1 MITLAQLLEVS
12 KENLPSIYCDL
23 DMVLVNFIK
32 GADAAVGG
40 SFADTPK
47 DERWNK
53 VNQVKGFWANLEWM
67 PGAKRLYQF
76 IARYDAHV
84 LSAYT
89 GKDPT
94 SRVGKMKWLA
104 KNTDFKR
111 SNINLVLRSQKQK
124 FATTDGKPNVLIDD
138 YKKNIVEWRAKGG
151 IGILHTKVSE
161 TINELKRL
169 GFK

>member
-1 MITLAQLLEVS
+1 MIALAQLLEVS
-12 KENLPSIYCDL
+12 KEDLPSIYCDM
-23 DMVLVNFIK
+23 DMVLVNLIK

-40 SFADTPK
+40 SFVDMPK
-47 DERWNK
+47 DERWGK

-76 IARYDAHV
+76 IARYDVHV

-89 GKDPT
+89 DRDPT

-124 FATTDGKPNVLIDD
+124 RWLFQKLILTTLVTVFHVMELVMVL
-138 YKKNIVEWRAKGG
+138 
-151 IGILHTKVSE
+151 SM
-161 TINELKRL
+161 
-169 GFK
+169 

>member
-1 MITLAQLLEVS
+1 MIALAQLLEVS
-12 KENLPSIYCDL
+12 KEDLPSIYCDL

-76 IARYDAHV
+76 IARYDAHI

-89 GKDPT
+89 NRDPT
-94 SRVGKMKWLA
+94 SRAGKMKWLA

-138 YKKNIVEWRAKGG
+138 YKKNIREWEAKGG
-151 IGILHTKVSE
+151 IGILHTSVSKSMS
-161 TINELKRL
+161 ELKRL

>member
-1 MITLAQLLEVS
+1 MIALAQLLEVS
-12 KENLPSIYCDL
+12 KEDLPSIYCDM
-23 DMVLVNFIK
+23 DMVLVNFLK
-32 GADAAVGG
+32 GADAAGG
-40 SFADTPK
+40 DSFANTPK
-47 DERWNK
+47 DKRWNK

-89 GKDPT
+89 DRDPT

-124 FATTDGKPNVLIDD
+124 FATTDEKPNVLIDD
-138 YKKNIVEWRAKGG
+138 YKKNIREWEEQCG
-151 IGILHTKVSE
+151 IGIHHTNVVK
-161 TINELKRL
+161 TISDLKRL